1 MIVIAD
7 ATPLNYLILI
17 DQAELLP
24 RLFDRILIPP
34 AVFEELQHQ
43 ETPDVVRRWIA
54 GPPSW
59 LQVQA
64 LRSVLDPALGFLDA
78 GEREAIALAEELQ
91 ADQLLLDDADARREA
106 ARRNLPFIG
115 TLGVLREAA
124 RRELLDLRVVL
135 VQLQETS
142 FFVDPILIQSLLG
155 RGSPQKAAVVMSHHG
170 GVSEVPPAGPM
181 SRPSTIRQPQVRR
194 GGLHCVSFEIF

>member
-7 ATPLNYLILI
+7 STPLNYLILI
-17 DQAELLP
+17 HQVDLLP
-24 RLFDRILIPP
+24 QLFDRILIPP

-64 LRSVLDPALGFLDA
+64 LRSVLDPALGFLDP

-91 ADQLLLDDADARREA
+91 ADQLLLDDADASPTAWAASPEPSSAAGPPFTLERARLRA
-106 ARRNLPFIG
+106 ACPRARASTARRP
-115 TLGVLREAA
+115 
-124 RRELLDLRVVL
+124 RR
-135 VQLQETS
+135 
-142 FFVDPILIQSLLG
+142 
-155 RGSPQKAAVVMSHHG
+155 
-170 GVSEVPPAGPM
+170 
-181 SRPSTIRQPQVRR
+181 
-194 GGLHCVSFEIF
+194 

>member
-7 ATPLNYLILI
+7 STPLNYLILI
-17 DQAELLP
+17 HQVDLLP
-24 RLFDRILIPP
+24 QLFDRVLIPP

-43 ETPDVVRRWIA
+43 ETPDLVRRWI
-54 GPPSW
+54 GVPPSW

-64 LRSVLDPALGFLDA
+64 LRSVPDPTLGYLDQ

-106 ARRNLPFIG
+106 ARRGLPFIG

-124 RRELLDLRVVL
+124 RRDLLDLRAVL

-142 FFVDPILIQSLLG
+142 FFVVPALIESLLDEE
-155 RGSPQKAAVVMSHHG
+155 A
-170 GVSEVPPAGPM
+170 
-181 SRPSTIRQPQVRR
+181 RR
-194 GGLHCVSFEIF
+194 KQRS

>member
-7 ATPLNYLILI
+7 STPLNYLILI
-17 DQAELLP
+17 HQVDLLP
-24 RLFDRILIPP
+24 QLFDRILIPP
-34 AVFEELQHQ
+34 AVFGELQHQ

-54 GPPSW
+54 SPPSW
-59 LQVQA
+59 LHVQA
-64 LRSVLDPALGFLDA
+64 LRSVLDPALGFLDP

-124 RRELLDLRVVL
+124 AVNSSICESCWCNCRRP
-135 VQLQETS
+135 TS
-142 FFVDPILIQSLLG
+142 LWI
-155 RGSPQKAAVVMSHHG
+155 
-170 GVSEVPPAGPM
+170 PP
-181 SRPSTIRQPQVRR
+181 
-194 GGLHCVSFEIF
+194 

>member
-7 ATPLNYLILI
+7 STPLNYLILI
-17 DQAELLP
+17 HQADLLP
-24 RLFDRILIPP
+24 QLFDRILIPP

-43 ETPDVVRRWIA
+43 ETPVDVRRWIA

-64 LRSVLDPALGFLDA
+64 LRSDPDPALGHLDT
-78 GEREAIALAEELQ
+78 GEQEAIALAEELH

-106 ARRNLPFIG
+106 ARRSLPFIG

-124 RRELLDLRVVL
+124 RRELLDLRAVL
-135 VQLQETS
+135 AQLQETS
-142 FFVDPILIQSLLG
+142 FFVDPALIESLLN
-155 RGSPQKAAVVMSHHG
+155 
-170 GVSEVPPAGPM
+170 EED
-181 SRPSTIRQPQVRR
+181 RR
-194 GGLHCVSFEIF
+194 KRRS

>member
-54 GPPSW
+54 RPPSW
-59 LQVQA
+59 LHVPA
-64 LRSVLDPALGFLDA
+64 LRSVLDPALGLIQESGKPSPSRRSFTPISFCSMMPTLAAKRLGAACLSSGHWRLARSGTPRSPRSAKRSGSIA
-78 GEREAIALAEELQ
+78 G
-91 ADQLLLDDADARREA
+91 DQLLCRS
-106 ARRNLPFIG
+106 
-115 TLGVLREAA
+115 
-124 RRELLDLRVVL
+124 RV
-135 VQLQETS
+135 
-142 FFVDPILIQSLLG
+142 D
-155 RGSPQKAAVVMSHHG
+155 
-170 GVSEVPPAGPM
+170 
-181 SRPSTIRQPQVRR
+181 
-194 GGLHCVSFEIF
+194 

>member
-7 ATPLNYLILI
+7 STPLNYLILI
-17 DQAELLP
+17 HQADLLP
-24 RLFDRILIPP
+24 QLFDRILIPP
-34 AVFEELQHQ
+34 AVFEGLQYQ

-64 LRSVLDPALGFLDA
+64 LRSVPDPALGHLDA

-106 ARRNLPFIG
+106 ARRGLPFIG

-124 RRELLDLRVVL
+124 RRDLLDLRAVL
-135 VQLQETS
+135 AQLQETS
-142 FFVDPILIQSLLG
+142 FFVDPALIESLLDEE
-155 RGSPQKAAVVMSHHG
+155 A
-170 GVSEVPPAGPM
+170 
-181 SRPSTIRQPQVRR
+181 RR
-194 GGLHCVSFEIF
+194 KDRS

>member
-7 ATPLNYLILI
+7 STPLNYLILI
-17 DQAELLP
+17 HQVDLLP
-24 RLFDRILIPP
+24 QLFDRILIPP
-34 AVFEELQHQ
+34 AVFEELQQQ

-54 GPPSW
+54 SPPSW

-64 LRSVLDPALGFLDA
+64 LRSVLDPALAFLDP

-106 ARRNLPFIG
+106 ARRHLPFIG

-124 RRELLDLRVVL
+124 RRELLDLRAVL

-142 FFVDPILIQSLLG
+142 FFVDPALLESLLDEE
-155 RGSPQKAAVVMSHHG
+155 A
-170 GVSEVPPAGPM
+170 
-181 SRPSTIRQPQVRR
+181 RR
-194 GGLHCVSFEIF
+194 KQRS

>member
-7 ATPLNYLILI
+7 STPLHYLILI
-17 DQAELLP
+17 HQTDLLP

-43 ETPDVVRRWIA
+43 ETPDPVRHWIA
-54 GPPSW
+54 AAPSW

-64 LRSVLDPALGFLDA
+64 LGSTPDPTLDYLDP
-78 GEREAIALAEELQ
+78 GERQAIALAEELR

-106 ARRNLPFIG
+106 ARRSLPFIG

-124 RRELLDLRVVL
+124 RREFLDLRAVL
-135 VQLQETS
+135 AQLLETS
-142 FFVDPILIQSLLG
+142 FYVHPDLIESLLEEE
-155 RGSPQKAAVVMSHHG
+155 A
-170 GVSEVPPAGPM
+170 
-181 SRPSTIRQPQVRR
+181 RR
-194 GGLHCVSFEIF
+194 KPGA